1 MMRRARDVQPPD
13 LRTLSREELEEVY
26 RKTLDLAAK
35 LLSYRAL
42 SASALREKLIDKGC
56 AEEAAD
62 YALAYLQEHGFQDD
76 RKYAESTVR
85 SYTRRG
91 YGTLRIRQELRRR
104 GIERDDADAVM
115 EDCEPDLDA
124 MLALLDKRLH
134 GDLSDRKEVGK
145 AVAALQRRGFL
156 WEDIRRALNEY
167 GASIDADFD

>member
-91 YGTLRIRQELRRR
+91 CGTLRIRQELRRR

-134 GDLSDRKEVGK
+134 GDLSDRKEVNK